1 MGRTTKVVASTP
13 KPKAAK
19 RSAPSD
25 EVQPGNKPSNE
36 GESTFAENPSTSGW
50 AFLKPP
56 SSSQLKKPK
65 KASQRSDDDVE
76 FPPLSEADTAV
87 FDDILPL
94 TKAGNTNDS
103 LRILAWNVNG
113 LRAVLKKDNYFRA
126 YIARE
131 NPDVLCLSE
140 TKIDDAAL
148 GQVQILPQYPHQY
161 WNCADQKGSSLLI
174 ETHVIMIGQLFVGY
188 AGTAVFSKVE
198 PLSVR
203 TSLVVAGQPDNEGRF
218 VALEF
223 SSFWLVHTYVPN
235 AGQKLERFVFICII
249 SQYSAMIYI
258 YL

>member
-1 MGRTTKVVASTP
+1 MGRTTKVAASTP

-25 EVQPGNKPSNE
+25 EVQPGNKPGNE
-36 GESTFAENPSTSGW
+36 GESTFAENPSTGGW

-148 GQVQILPQYPHQY
+148 GQVVPIIIRFFRKPTI
-161 WNCADQKGSSLLI
+161 WFI
-174 ETHVIMIGQLFVGY
+174 WFTGY

-235 AGQKLERFVFICII
+235 AGQKLERFVFICWRLDYFVV
-249 SQYSAMIYI
+249 SSTLLDKVVRYP
-258 YL
+258 L

>member
-19 RSAPSD
+19 RSAPTD
-25 EVQPGNKPSNE
+25 EVQPGDKPSNE

-87 FDDILPL
+87 FDDILPP

-131 NPDVLCLSE
+131 DPDVLCLSE

-148 GQVQILPQYPHQY
+148 GQVVPIIIRFFRKPTI
-161 WNCADQKGSSLLI
+161 WC
-174 ETHVIMIGQLFVGY
+174 Y

-218 VALEF
+218 VALE
-223 SSFWLVHTYVPN
+223 
-235 AGQKLERFVFICII
+235 
-249 SQYSAMIYI
+249 
-258 YL
+258 